1 EQDKPGE
8 AANLINSAISLS
20 PDAGFLYYTKARILQ
35 QQEKYDEAESC
46 LQRAIDI
53 NPLDADYFALWA
65 SLKLTRKQFEQAL
78 KLAEKS
84 LELDAENIHGLN
96 VRSTALL
103 KLNKK
108 EASFSTIKGALAGDP
123 NNPYT
128 HANYGW
134 NLLEKG
140 DHRKALLHFKEALK
154 NDPTLQF
161 AQAGMV
167 EALKAKY
174 LFYRLFLKYA
184 FWISNLTAKYQWAV
198 IIGFYVGFR
207 IIRTVAE
214 NNETLEPYLM
224 PLIVLLAF
232 IAFSTWV
239 INPVSNLFLRLNPYG
254 KYLLDKREIISSNF
268 VGFSFLLFASGVLC
282 YFIFGEEKWLTIAVF
297 GFAMMIPFGVMF
309 SPSKY
314 KHSLLI
320 YVAVMFFIGTASISF
335 TFISGEL
342 FNIFTTVFLFAFIAF
357 QWIANYLMIKQSNL

>member
-1 EQDKPGE
+1 
-8 AANLINSAISLS
+8 
-20 PDAGFLYYTKARILQ
+20 KARISQ

-46 LQRAIDI
+46 LQKAIEI
-53 NPLDADYFALWA
+53 NPQDGDYFALWA
-65 SLKLTRKQFEQAL
+65 SIKLTRKQFEQAL
-78 KLAEKS
+78 ELAEKS
-84 LELDAENIHGLN
+84 LELDPENIHGLN
-96 VRSTALL
+96 ARSTALL

-108 EASFSTIKGALAGDP
+108 EAAFTTIEGALAEDP

-134 NLLEKG
+134 SLLEKG
-140 DHRKALLHFKEALK
+140 DHKKALVHFKEALK
-154 NDPTLQF
+154 NDPNLPF
-161 AQAGMV
+161 AQSGML

-184 FWISNLTAKYQWAV
+184 FWISNLTAKYQWGV

-207 IIRTVAE
+207 IIREIAE
-214 NNETLEPYLM
+214 RNQMLQPYLI

-232 IAFSTWV
+232 VAFSTWV
-239 INPVSNLFLRLNPYG
+239 INPLSNLFLRLNPYG

-268 VGFSFLLFASGVLC
+268 VGFSFLLFVLGVLS
-282 YFIFGEEKWLTIAVF
+282 YFVFGEEKWLTIAAF
-297 GFAMMIPFGVMF
+297 GFAMMVPFGVMF

-320 YVAVMFFIGTASISF
+320 YAAVMFFIGTASITT

-342 FNIFTTVFLFAFIAF
+342 FNMFTTVFLFAFIAF
-357 QWIANYLMIKQSNL
+357 QWIANYLMIRQSNV